1 MSTTIKEFMKEFEE
15 LDKAYAELQ
24 VVRGEL
30 KRTDELVDALCDV
43 NIDYLERIKEVSDR
57 YGGDFAIG
65 VVSGILWLAETVAAF
80 GADETLRSLRFAR
93 KMREYKEDKV
103 DK

>member
-1 MSTTIKEFMKEFEE
+1 MLTTIKELMKEFEE

-24 VVRGEL
+24 GGIGEL
-30 KRTDELVDALCDV
+30 KRTDELINALCDV
-43 NIDYLERIKEVSDR
+43 NMDYLERIKEVSDR
-57 YGGDFAIG
+57 YGGGFAIA
-65 VVSGILWLAETVAAF
+65 VVAGILGLAETVATF

>member
-1 MSTTIKEFMKEFEE
+1 MSTTIKELMNEFEE

-24 VVRGEL
+24 RVRGEL
-30 KRTDELVDALCDV
+30 KWRDELIDALCDV
-43 NIDYLERIKEVSDR
+43 NMDYLGRIKEVSDR
-57 YGGDFAIG
+57 YGGGFAIA
-65 VVSGILWLAETVAAF
+65 VVAGIVGLAETVATF

-103 DK
+103 DE

>member
-1 MSTTIKEFMKEFEE
+1 MATTIKEHMEEFEE

-24 VVRGEL
+24 GVRGEL
-30 KRTDELVDALCDV
+30 KRTDELINALCDV
-43 NIDYLERIKEVSDR
+43 NTDYLERIKEVSDG
-57 YGGDFAIG
+57 YGGCFAIA
-65 VVSGILWLAETVAAF
+65 VLADILALAGTVTML

-93 KMREYKEDKV
+93 KMREHKEDKV